1 MSEPKAKGESMSTM
15 RNFGDGETSPS
26 QDRKSPSTPKYGQ
39 ERAIVIP
46 DFIKGKKMNVGSDP
60 VGDETYKQAKA
71 IAWEQIG
78 WANEAREN
86 LLNEIM
92 MLHTKDG
99 IGFDVLAKA
108 CELWDVGPAWSNGNS
123 PGPSQL
129 HVYVEQ
135 LTRPSK
141 PEQTSFAGAN
151 ARCEDKEYETLDGYF
166 ARENSMTLEEC
177 RNPTIRRIAE
187 FLPVEYRDDLV
198 VLMMEVWS
206 KDSAI
211 EVKEEDARSSP
222 SQEGKVLPAA
232 QVRPNH
238 TPTAPSRD
246 INVITIRAQRIVDR
260 LPAKYRGGLL
270 HAMISKWT
278 DDPSIEYET
287 MKRMAQAAVALSI
300 EEDRPMLR
308 LVGG

>member
-1 MSEPKAKGESMSTM
+1 MLEPKAKGESMSTM
-15 RNFGDGETSPS
+15 RNFSDGGTSPS
-26 QDRKSPSTPKYGQ
+26 QDRKSPSTPRYGQ

-46 DFIKGKKMNVGSDP
+46 DFVKGKKMNVGSDP

-78 WANEAREN
+78 WTNEAREE

-92 MLHTKDG
+92 TLHTKDG
-99 IGFDVLAKA
+99 IGFDVLAEA
-108 CELWDVGPAWSNGNS
+108 CELWNVAPAWSNGNS
-123 PGPSQL
+123 PGLSQL
-129 HVYVEQ
+129 YVYVAQ

-141 PEQTSFAGAN
+141 PEQTSFVGAH
-151 ARCEDKEYETLDGYF
+151 ARVEDKKYGTLDGYF
-166 ARENSMTLEEC
+166 AREKSMTLEEC
-177 RNPTIRRIAE
+177 RNPVIRRIAD
-187 FLPVEYRDDLV
+187 FLPVEYRDELV
-198 VLMMEVWS
+198 DLMMEVWS
-206 KDSAI
+206 RDSAI

-232 QVRPNH
+232 QVRPGH
-238 TPTAPSRD
+238 TPTPSRD
-246 INVITIRAQRIVDR
+246 VNVITVRAQRIVDR

-270 HAMISKWT
+270 YAMISKWT